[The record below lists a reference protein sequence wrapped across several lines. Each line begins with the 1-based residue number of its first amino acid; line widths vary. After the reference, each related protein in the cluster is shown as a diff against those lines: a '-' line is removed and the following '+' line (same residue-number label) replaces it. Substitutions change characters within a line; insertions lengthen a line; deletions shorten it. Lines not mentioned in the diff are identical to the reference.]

1 MPELGLSRSSAT
13 DPRLEVRMRK
23 RSGGRRPGD
32 ASASQPNRGGND
44 VHPVAGTE
52 PAADT
57 SAPIEVPAEAGEERP
72 AGDALQQ
79 NLLDRLLYKGVL
91 PRYAFP
97 TDFATFYVFDKEKSS
112 SFRPEFLFSPSQGL
126 PVALSQYAPGKE
138 IWIAGK
144 QYTSGAIYSPMKKDR
159 YEA

>member
-79 NLLDRLLYKGVL
+79 NVLDRLLHKEGL
-91 PRYAFP
+91 TRYALP
-97 TDFATFYVFDKEKSS
+97 TAVATCY
-112 SFRPEFLFSPSQGL
+112 
-126 PVALSQYAPGKE
+126 AL
-138 IWIAGK
+138 
-144 QYTSGAIYSPMKKDR
+144 D
-159 YEA
+159 